1 MASSGAVQVKLELG
15 HRAQV
20 RKKPTVEGF
29 THDWM
34 VFVRGAERSN
44 IQHFVEKVVFHLHES
59 FPRPKR
65 VCKDP
70 PYKVEESG
78 YAGFILP
85 IEVYFK
91 NKEEPKKV
99 RFDYDLFLHL
109 EGHPPVNHLR
119 CEKLTFNNPTD
130 EFRRKLLKAGGQR
143 DPHKRSTEDSKVMVM
158 QEGSTSLF
166 GQHLK
171 LPTLPSSSLTLTFSD
186 AKKSK
191 SSLGSKV
198 GGDSQDGSRSSSS
211 SLSTANANSGGG
223 GGSSKLHKPKDHK
236 DRTAKD
242 SKEHKSAFKDSARDP
257 GKPSKDSSKKPK
269 ENQPARDERSIP
281 KMGFKEPKALSKEHK
296 SEGPVNH
303 GAGAGP
309 GGSKAPGKRPPVGD
323 GEEHVTKKRKK
334 GFPEAP
340 AKPASGPASSPPH
353 HHSDKKTTRD
363 RPPIRPAKLKVDSEP
378 AAGRKPPALP
388 PLRDLVVDSNDSDAE
403 DNMSN
408 KSESEQPSPASST
421 SSSSSGFAPSH
432 KHHSN
437 DRQVPDFVCRKV
449 VAVPTTAHTVL
460 GPLRSIIQDLHS
472 EDNEEESEDDDDNE
486 ADSDLER
493 PLHTHLSHRHRRVSL
508 SDGSDSENSSASSPP
523 PRNDPPPP
531 LLKTSNNQI
540 LEVKSPIKQLKQEKS
555 MKNIDCDK
563 AYLDELVELHRR
575 LMALRERH
583 ILQQIVN
590 LIEETGHFHIT
601 NTTFDF
607 DLCSLDKTTVRKL
620 QSYLETSGTS

>member
-91 NKEEPKKV
+91 NK
-99 RFDYDLFLHL
+99 
-109 EGHPPVNHLR
+109 
-119 CEKLTFNNPTD
+119 
-130 EFRRKLLKAGGQR
+130 QR

-211 SLSTANANSGGG
+211 SLNTASAISGGG

-421 SSSSSGFAPSH
+421 SSSSSSFAPSQ

-472 EDNEEESEDDDDNE
+472 EDNDEESEDDDDNE